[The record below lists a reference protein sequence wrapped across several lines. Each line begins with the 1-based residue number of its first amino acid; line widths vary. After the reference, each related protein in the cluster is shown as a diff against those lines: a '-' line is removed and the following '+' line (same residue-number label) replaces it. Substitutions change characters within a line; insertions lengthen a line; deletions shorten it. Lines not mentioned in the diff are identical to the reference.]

1 MNNKFAQ
8 GGMSVILYTSQGE
21 LESQG
26 ASERQDGC
34 QFNDEGEKTINNG
47 PHLLVP
53 RGKSE
58 LAPCRCRGR
67 LLIIHM
73 RVKYS
78 T

>member
-8 GGMSVILYTSQGE
+8 GGISVILCISQDE

-34 QFNDEGEKTINNG
+34 QLKHEGEKTINNG

-67 LLIIHM
+67 LLIIYM
-73 RVKYS
+73 RVKCS